1 MYNEIINKVKLNLGE
16 NKDLNRKYL
25 VSQIEKYKN
34 HPYNTEIIKE
44 LSRMLWDCLDDE
56 EKMEFIEI
64 SENETPILDILEEIF
79 PIIENG
85 KYDDALDKLDKFMKN
100 FQPPFEDDSINE
112 YHYFTNQLEED
123 IFNEYI
129 GAEKVVRYIPYNQ
142 PILDLY
148 YIYGF
153 LFLEAKDL
161 ENAEKYLKKALN
173 INPVSARILLELS
186 EIYRIKAPNFNKFFI
201 YTTQALKYAY
211 YPQDIAR
218 CYRNLGQY
226 YMEEMNLE
234 VAAALYNYSMKYE
247 LNPLAYTKLQHI
259 KSKGINS
266 ELSLE
271 ECLSLIESKKI
282 QIDVNPFI
290 IKRLDNL
297 SNKYDK
303 KQDLNKALYFYE
315 LQYDLT
321 HDEII
326 LQKIK
331 NLKTILNH

>member
-25 VSQIEKYKN
+25 VSLIEKYKD
-34 HPYNTEIIKE
+34 HPYSVEITRE
-44 LSRMLWDCLDDE
+44 LSRMLWDCLNDK

-64 SENETPILDILEEIF
+64 AENETPIIDILEEIF

-85 KYDDALDKLDKFMKN
+85 KYNEALDKLDNFMKN

-129 GAEKVVRYIPYNQ
+129 GAKKTVRHIPYNQ
-142 PILDLY
+142 PVLDLY

-153 LFLEAKDL
+153 LLSQKKDL
-161 ENAEKYLKKALN
+161 ENAEKYLKKALK
-173 INPVSARILLELS
+173 INPVSARIHLELS
-186 EIYRIKAPNFNKFFI
+186 DIYKVKAPNFNKFFI
-201 YTTQALKYAY
+201 YTVQALKYAY
-211 YPQDIAR
+211 YPHDIAR

-226 YMEEMNLE
+226 YMEEMNFE
-234 VAAALYNYSMKYE
+234 VAAALYNYSVKYE
-247 LNPLAYTKLQHI
+247 LNPIVYTKLQHI

-271 ECLSLIESKKI
+271 ECLELIESKKMT
-282 QIDVNPFI
+282 
-290 IKRLDNL
+290 L
-297 SNKYDK
+297 S
-303 KQDLNKALYFYE
+303 
-315 LQYDLT
+315 
-321 HDEII
+321 
-326 LQKIK
+326 
-331 NLKTILNH
+331 KTLLI

>member
-25 VSQIEKYKN
+25 VSLIEKYKD
-34 HPYNTEIIKE
+34 HPYSVEITRE
-44 LSRMLWDCLDDE
+44 LSRMLWDCLNDK

-64 SENETPILDILEEIF
+64 AENETPIIDILEEIF

-85 KYDDALDKLDKFMKN
+85 KYNEALDKLDNFMKN

-129 GAEKVVRYIPYNQ
+129 GAKKTVRHIPYNQ
-142 PILDLY
+142 PVLDLY

-153 LFLEAKDL
+153 LLSQKKDL
-161 ENAEKYLKKALN
+161 ENAEKYLKKALK

-186 EIYRIKAPNFNKFFI
+186 DIYKVKAPNFNKFFI
-201 YTTQALKYAY
+201 YTVQALKYAY
-211 YPQDIAR
+211 YPHDIAR

-226 YMEEMNLE
+226 YMEEMNFE
-234 VAAALYNYSMKYE
+234 VAAALYNYSVKYE
-247 LNPLAYTKLQHI
+247 LNPIVYTKLQHI

-271 ECLSLIESKKI
+271 ECLELIESKKI

-321 HDEII
+321 HDETI

-331 NLKTILNH
+331 NLKIIINH

>member
-1 MYNEIINKVKLNLGE
+1 MNI
-16 NKDLNRKYL
+16 L
-25 VSQIEKYKN
+25 VLKK
-34 HPYNTEIIKE
+34 T
-44 LSRMLWDCLDDE
+44 
-56 EKMEFIEI
+56 
-64 SENETPILDILEEIF
+64 
-79 PIIENG
+79 
-85 KYDDALDKLDKFMKN
+85 
-100 FQPPFEDDSINE
+100 
-112 YHYFTNQLEED
+112 
-123 IFNEYI
+123 
-129 GAEKVVRYIPYNQ
+129 VRHIPYNQ
-142 PILDLY
+142 PVLDLY

-153 LFLEAKDL
+153 LLSQKKDL
-161 ENAEKYLKKALN
+161 ENAEKYLKKALK

-186 EIYRIKAPNFNKFFI
+186 DIYKVKAPNFNKFFI
-201 YTTQALKYAY
+201 YTVQALKYAY
-211 YPQDIAR
+211 YPHDIAR

-226 YMEEMNLE
+226 YMEEMNFE
-234 VAAALYNYSMKYE
+234 VAAALYNYSVKYE
-247 LNPLAYTKLQHI
+247 LNPIVYTKLQHI

-271 ECLSLIESKKI
+271 ECLELIESKKI

-321 HDEII
+321 HDETI

-331 NLKTILNH
+331 NLKIIINH